1 LGEVVVTTVQNT
13 KVIVFRLGLEQF
25 GADVHIVSSIERMQE
40 ITLIP
45 ETASF
50 VRGVVNLRGSV
61 IPVLDLR
68 ERLGFGQVELTIDAR
83 MLVVRVHDV
92 DFGLLVDSAHDV
104 LDVAASEMDE
114 RVTALEGIGKEYV
127 RAVAKTNSGLL
138 VLLRLDRIISA
149 DATLQIRREAGLAE

>member
-1 LGEVVVTTVQNT
+1 
-13 KVIVFRLGLEQF
+13 
-25 GADVHIVSSIERMQE
+25 MQE
-40 ITLIP
+40 ITQIP

-68 ERLGFGQVELTIDAR
+68 ERLGFGQVEVTPDAR
-83 MLVVRVHDV
+83 MLVVRVHGV

-114 RVTALEGIGKEYV
+114 HITTLKGIGNEYV
-127 RAVAKTNSGLL
+127 RGVAKINSGLL
-138 VLLRLDRIISA
+138 VLLRLDRIINA
-149 DATLQIRREAGLAE
+149 DATEQIRREAGLAE